1 MSAEQLL
8 YECRL
13 EFHPAIPI
21 LQKHLDFLVE
31 RHEHFVEAGGRPDAL
46 GEMFSPEWLH
56 ESMSKVVAQGA
67 GHLTKASD
75 HHGWMKRRLS
85 S

>member
-21 LQKHLDFLVE
+21 LQKHLDFLVK

-56 ESMSKVVAQGA
+56 ESMSKVTAQGA

-75 HHGWMKRRLS
+75 HHAQMKRHLS
-85 S
+85 C